1 MSEFRTEKDSMG
13 ELQVPAEAAYGA
25 QTQRAV
31 ENFPISGQP
40 MPESF
45 IKALG
50 RVKQA
55 CANANHSLGTLDE
68 KRRDAISSICDDIID
83 GNLMDQFPLDVFQT
97 GSATSTNM
105 NANEVI
111 SRLASQQAD
120 EKIHPNDHVNMSQSS
135 NDVIPT
141 TIHVSAAID
150 CHQHL
155 IPAITHL
162 ISTIEDKS
170 TSLDAIITTG
180 RTHLMDAM
188 PVSFGQELSGWAA
201 QLKSALSHIEDT
213 LPEIQQLAIGGT
225 AVGTGINADEAFG
238 GLVAEQLSNATGLEF
253 KVANNRFAA
262 LSSQDAAVALSGQ
275 LKTLAT
281 ALMKISNDLRWMN
294 SGPLAGIGEIA
305 LPALQPGSSIMPGK
319 VNPVIPEATVMVC
332 AQVIGND
339 TTITIAGQSG
349 NFQLN
354 VMLPLVAFNLLQSIE
369 ILSNSSRLLADKAI
383 AGFTVNEDNI
393 NAALQK
399 NPILVTAL
407 NSVIGYEL
415 GAKIAKTAYAEGR
428 AVIDVAEDMTD
439 LSRAELEKLL
449 DPAKLV
455 KGAK

>member
-1 MSEFRTEKDSMG
+1 MG
-13 ELQVPAEAAYGA
+13 ELQVPEQAAYGA

-31 ENFPISGQP
+31 NNFPISGIT

-45 IKALG
+45 IQALG
-50 RVKQA
+50 LVKQA
-55 CANANHSLGTLDE
+55 CANANHDLGSLDE
-68 KRRDAISSICDDIID
+68 NHRRAISSICDDIID
-83 GNLMDQFPLDVFQT
+83 GRLMAQFPLDVFQT

-111 SRLASQQAD
+111 ARLASQEAQD
-120 EKIHPNDHVNMSQSS
+120 VIHPNDHVNMSQSS

-155 IPAITHL
+155 LPAINHL
-162 ISTIEDKS
+162 VTVIEQKAES
-170 TSLDAIITTG
+170 VGSIITTG

-188 PVSFGQELSGWAA
+188 PVSLGQELSGWAA
-201 QLKSALSHIEDT
+201 QLQSALSHIEDA
-213 LPEIQQLAIGGT
+213 LPEIHQLAIGGT
-225 AVGTGINADEAFG
+225 AVGTGINADASFG
-238 GLVAEQLSNATGLEF
+238 GLVAEQLSNSTGLDF
-253 KVANNRFAA
+253 KVADNRFAA
-262 LSSQDAAVALSGQ
+262 LSSQDAVVALSGQ

-281 ALMKISNDLRWMN
+281 SLMKISNDLRWMN

-319 VNPVIPEATVMVC
+319 VNPVIPEAAVMVC

-354 VMLPLVAFNLLQSIE
+354 VMLPLVAHNLLQSIE
-369 ILSNSSRLLADKAI
+369 ILSNVSRLLADKAI
-383 AGFTVNEDNI
+383 AGFTVNEDKI
-393 NAALQK
+393 NAALAK

-407 NSVIGYEL
+407 NTAIGYEL
-415 GAKIAKTAYAEGR
+415 CAKIAKTAYAEGR
-428 AVIDVAEDMTD
+428 AVIDVAEEMSD
-439 LSRAELEKLL
+439 LSRKELKKLL
-449 DPAKLV
+449 DPEKLI
-455 KGAK
+455 KGGN

>member
-1 MSEFRTEKDSMG
+1 MSEYRTEKDSMG

-31 ENFPISGQP
+31 ENFPISGITIP
-40 MPESF
+40 PSF
-45 IKALG
+45 IRALG
-50 RVKQA
+50 LVKQA
-55 CANANHSLGTLDE
+55 CANANHSLGSLDE
-68 KRRDAISSICDDIID
+68 NRRRAISSICDDIIND
-83 GNLMDQFPLDVFQT
+83 KLLAQFPLDVFQT

-111 SRLASQQAD
+111 ARLASEEAGD
-120 EKIHPNDHVNMSQSS
+120 AIHPNDHVNMSQSS

-150 CHQHL
+150 CQQHL

-162 ISTIEDKS
+162 ISVIEDKAQ
-170 TSLDAIITTG
+170 SLESVITTG

-188 PVSFGQELSGWAA
+188 PVSLGQELSGWAA
-201 QLKSALSHIEDT
+201 QLRSALSHIEDT
-213 LPEIQQLAIGGT
+213 LPEIRQLAIGGT
-225 AVGTGINADEAFG
+225 AVGTGINADVAFG
-238 GLVAEQLSNATGLEF
+238 DLVAEQLSASTGLEF

-281 ALMKISNDLRWMN
+281 ALMKICNDLRWMN

-393 NAALQK
+393 KAALQK

-428 AVIDVAEDMTD
+428 AVIDVAEHMTD
-439 LSRAELEKLL
+439 LSRDELEKLL

-455 KGAK
+455 EGGA